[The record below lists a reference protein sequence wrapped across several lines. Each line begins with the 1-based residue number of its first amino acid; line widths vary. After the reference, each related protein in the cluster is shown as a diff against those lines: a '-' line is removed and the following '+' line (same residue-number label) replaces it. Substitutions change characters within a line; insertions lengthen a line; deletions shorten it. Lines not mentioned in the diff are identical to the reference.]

1 MRNVHEKEAKE
12 RMRLDEYV
20 RTTGLISN
28 RVAMLE
34 EDFSTLSSTCNS
46 AAKSPP
52 VDPSEEKFQA
62 LEAEIVEAKKNIEEV
77 LAKQEELMNELQQMK
92 EYRMMK
98 KKRHHRLL
106 LL

>member
-62 LEAEIVEAKKNIEEV
+62 LEAEIVEAKKVGV
-77 LAKQEELMNELQQMK
+77 LN
-92 EYRMMK
+92 
-98 KKRHHRLL
+98 LL
-106 LL
+106 VVVVVADRGGPLL